1 MMIYKLTG
9 PAAAGRRLPQPS
21 PASWGGNR
29 RKSTMNAAVSNRPV
43 SDRVVAATASL
54 AAVQDFYF
62 NSRYAERRGQPG
74 VSDFTFG
81 NPQEFPLP
89 GLVQAL
95 HRHADPRAENW
106 YAYKT
111 NEAEPRAFLADSLSR
126 ELGLDFAVEDIA
138 MTPGAFGAIALAFR
152 LLLSPGDEVLI
163 PLPGWF
169 CYGTMLAAEGVKAVQ
184 VPLAPA
190 TFDLDLDTIEAAI
203 TPATR
208 IVVVNTPHNPTG
220 RIYPRD
226 QLEALAALL
235 ERASARIGRRIFL
248 LSDEPYRRIRFDGL
262 PFVSPAAVYP
272 WTLIDYS
279 YGKVLLA
286 PGQRIGYL
294 ALSPLMPEAER
305 RELGDA
311 FFGAQCSLGWS
322 FPSALMQHAIPDL
335 ETLTIDIA
343 ALTRRRDRM
352 VGALTQWGYELIK
365 PEGTFYLFGRAPGGD
380 SDALFDALA
389 DRDVFVMPG
398 RVLDTPQHFR
408 VCLTA
413 TDGMIERALP
423 AFREAAQRQA
433 A

>member
-1 MMIYKLTG
+1 M
-9 PAAAGRRLPQPS
+9 S
-21 PASWGGNR
+21 
-29 RKSTMNAAVSNRPV
+29 AVV

-74 VSDFTFG
+74 VCDFTFG

-95 HRHADPRAENW
+95 HRHADPQNQNW

-111 NEAEPRAFLADSLSR
+111 NEAEACAFLAESLSR
-126 ELGLDFAVEDIA
+126 ELGLAFEPDDIA

-152 LLLSPGDEVLI
+152 LLLTPGDAVLI

-169 CYGTMLAAEGVKAVQ
+169 CYGTMLAAEGMAAVQ
-184 VPLAPA
+184 VPLDPK
-190 TFDLDLDTIEAAI
+190 TFDLDLGAIEAAI
-203 TPATR
+203 TPRTR
-208 IVVVNTPHNPTG
+208 VVVVNSPHNPTG
-220 RIYPRD
+220 RIYPRA
-226 QLEALAALL
+226 QLEALAELL
-235 ERASARIGRRIFL
+235 ERASVRNGRRIFL

-286 PGQRIGYL
+286 PGQRLGYL
-294 ALSPLMPEAER
+294 ALSPLMPAADR
-305 RELGDA
+305 RALREA
-311 FFGAQCSLGWS
+311 FFAAQCSLGWA

-335 ETLTIDIA
+335 EALTIDIA

-352 VGALTQWGYELIK
+352 VGALGQWGYDVIR
-365 PEGTFYLFGRAPGGD
+365 PEGTFYLFGRVPGGD
-380 SDALFDALA
+380 GGRFFDALA

-398 RVLDTPQHFR
+398 SVLDTPQHFR
-408 VCLTA
+408 LCLTA
-413 TDGMIERALP
+413 TDDMVERALP
-423 AFREAAQRQA
+423 AFRDAAARLA

>member
-1 MMIYKLTG
+1 
-9 PAAAGRRLPQPS
+9 
-21 PASWGGNR
+21 
-29 RKSTMNAAVSNRPV
+29 MNAVV
-43 SDRVVAATASL
+43 SDRVIAATASL

-62 NSRYAERRGQPG
+62 NSRYAERRGEPG
-74 VSDFTFG
+74 VCDFTFG

-95 HRHADPRAENW
+95 HRHADPQSQSW

-111 NEAEPRAFLADSLSR
+111 NEVEPRAFLADSLSR
-126 ELGLDFAVEDIA
+126 ELGLDFEAEDIA
-138 MTPGAFGAIALAFR
+138 MSPGAFGAIALAFR
-152 LLLSPGDEVLI
+152 LLLSPGDAVTI

-169 CYGTMLAAEGVKAVQ
+169 CYGSMLAAEGTEAVQ
-184 VPLAPA
+184 VPLDSL
-190 TFDLDLDTIEAAI
+190 TFDLDLAAI
-203 TPATR
+203 DAAIGPRTR
-208 IVVVNTPHNPTG
+208 IVVVNSPHNPTG
-220 RIYPRD
+220 RIYPRA

-294 ALSPLMPEAER
+294 ALSPLMPAAER
-305 RELGDA
+305 CALREA
-311 FFGAQCSLGWS
+311 FFAAQCSLGWS
-322 FPSALMQHAIPDL
+322 FPSALMQYAIPDL
-335 ETLTIDIA
+335 ESLTIDMA

-352 VGALTQWGYELIK
+352 VGAMSRWGYELIR
-365 PEGTFYLFGRAPGGD
+365 PEGTFYLFGRVPGGD
-380 SDALFDALA
+380 GGRFFDALA

-398 RVLDTPQHFR
+398 SVLDTPQHFR

-413 TDGMIERALP
+413 SDDMIERALP
-423 AFREAAQRQA
+423 AFQDAAARLVA